1 MSCVGLIWAQSAS
14 GVIGRAGDIPWR
26 LPEDMSHFKDLTMG
40 HTVVMGRRTW
50 ESLPARVRP
59 LPGRRNVVLTR
70 QADYMAE
77 GAVVM
82 TSLDDA
88 LRPSGSSADDA
99 LRPSGSSADDAL
111 RPSGSSADDALR
123 PSGSSAE
130 SALADGG
137 VWVIGGA
144 EIYALAL
151 PRATRCEVTEVDM
164 DLPRRDDDAVAPV
177 LDEGWVAEDADW
189 QISRSGLRYRFS
201 SYRRIWP
208 S

>member
-26 LPEDMSHFKDLTMG
+26 LPEDMSRFKDLTMG

-77 GAVVM
+77 GAVVV

-88 LRPSGSSADDA
+88 L
-99 LRPSGSSADDAL
+99 
-111 RPSGSSADDALR
+111 
-123 PSGSSAE
+123 
-130 SALADGG
+130 ADGS

-151 PRATRCEVTEVDM
+151 PRATRCEVTEVHM